1 MLLLSGTGKVYGWG
15 STGASLTDVLPPTS
29 FPNILQEAELR
40 VCTASEIMSIEAAAG
55 AQFGDGQLCTVGE
68 TGVTP
73 ALVSNKHRF

>member
-55 AQFGDGQLCTVGE
+55 AQFGDGQLCTVSE
-68 TGVTP
+68 TGVAATW
-73 ALVSNKHRF
+73 VSNLH